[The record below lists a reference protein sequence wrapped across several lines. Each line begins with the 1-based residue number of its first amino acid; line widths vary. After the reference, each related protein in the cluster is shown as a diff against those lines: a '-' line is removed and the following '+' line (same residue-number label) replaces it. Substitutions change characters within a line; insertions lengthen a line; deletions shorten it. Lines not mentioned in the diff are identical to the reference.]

1 MITFLNLIK
10 NKTGKPRIKFEIRG
24 ILRKHFAKCSEQYLN
39 NKLNVNILLHI
50 FINIRLLYVN
60 IMLHIFIN
68 IRFQISNY
76 RHLGQ
81 AKTEFG
87 QNNYNS
93 IEYNTNSQEF

>member
-1 MITFLNLIK
+1 
-10 NKTGKPRIKFEIRG
+10 
-24 ILRKHFAKCSEQYLN
+24 
-39 NKLNVNILLHI
+39 
-50 FINIRLLYVN
+50 
-60 IMLHIFIN
+60 MLHIFIN